1 MGDDKPPES
10 VMVAVRCQ
18 PMNQREIDQKEGK
31 IVVIK
36 EGGYCEL
43 EPPEGAKREFSY
55 DYAYDEDSV
64 QPDVYRNLGA
74 PLLSKAFDGWNGTIF
89 AYGQTGSGKSFS
101 MTGSKEKPGIIPQL
115 NKAMFERIEE
125 TQTSNPERKSL
136 VTCSFLEIYNEARPF
151 RPRCA
156 RRAWRWCVAAA
167 ARMCLQA
174 IPRAAAPRSTAHPFS
189 SIIALSVRT
198 VVAIDTDAI
207 VQADEEWERRRWRVG
222 KPRFGLLM
230 VKSTV
235 CAIIT
240 VRSVQTRPVFRPCAA
255 IVADAVA
262 GV

>member
-10 VMVAVRCQ
+10 VMVAVRCR

-36 EGGYCEL
+36 EGGYCAL

-125 TQTSNPERKSL
+125 TQTSNPERKFL

-156 RRAWRWCVAAA
+156 RRAWRWCVAAT
-167 ARMCLQA
+167 ARPRRRRLRRRRCSSTCSTRQA
-174 IPRAAAPRSTAHPFS
+174 VAAPPSRARTRTSTLRSTRCSACTWRGCS
-189 SIIALSVRT
+189 RSRRT
-198 VVAIDTDAI
+198 RA
-207 VQADEEWERRRWRVG
+207 
-222 KPRFGLLM
+222 M
-230 VKSTV
+230 
-235 CAIIT
+235 
-240 VRSVQTRPVFRPCAA
+240 RSQS
-255 IVADAVA
+255 
-262 GV
+262 